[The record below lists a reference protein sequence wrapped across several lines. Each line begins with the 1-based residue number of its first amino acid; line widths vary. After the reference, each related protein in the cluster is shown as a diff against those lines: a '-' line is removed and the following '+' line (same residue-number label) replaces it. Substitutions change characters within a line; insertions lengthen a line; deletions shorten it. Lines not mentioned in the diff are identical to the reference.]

1 MRKSGKSYKQNEFD
15 LNEYELNDYELN
27 SSDFFQETRRR
38 RNRKAKLYYLLAIIC
53 ILVIIFALKIFIPF
67 LLNGLD
73 KKSRSDIA
81 PEQKNVDSSIIEDDS
96 LKESGKTDVY
106 YYYYELLNENEK
118 AVYDSILNGYKDLKS
133 DIDLEINLSDLNK
146 MVLMVAADHPELFWV
161 DSNYEYMTNTKD
173 NTIILRPQYNCSE
186 KEKEKRET
194 EILSSTE
201 SILSE
206 LSTETDEYEKVKK
219 VFEYLIDTIIYELDA
234 PDNQNIYSSLVN
246 KRSVCAGY
254 AKATQYLLQKSGI
267 TTLYVTGEILNR
279 GYHAWN
285 IVKCNGDYY
294 QVDTTFGDSNYTNL
308 VRGEELELPSELSY
322 NYAYLC
328 CNDSVIYR
336 DRAKDEILSVPSCT
350 KGDNNYYVLNGS
362 YYEQYSLEIDD
373 AIADSVKKGNHS
385 WQCQFSNKDAYTETL
400 DKLKEGL
407 YANII
412 FEQNKNSGNIQTY
425 YSYDEVAFI
434 VKVWY

>member
-1 MRKSGKSYKQNEFD
+1 MYKPRKSYKQNEF
-15 LNEYELNDYELN
+15 ELN
-27 SSDFFQETRRR
+27 SADFFQETRRR

-53 ILVIIFALKIFIPF
+53 ILVIIFALKTFIPL
-67 LLNGLD
+67 LLNGFD
-73 KKSRSDIA
+73 KKSSDDTT
-81 PEQKNVDSSIIEDDS
+81 PQQKTVDSSIIKDNTVEK
-96 LKESGKTDVY
+96 LEETDVY
-106 YYYYELLNENEK
+106 YYYKLLDEK
-118 AVYDSILNGYKDLKS
+118 EKSIYDSILNGYKDLKS

-219 VFEYLIDTIIYELDA
+219 VFEYLIDTIVYELDA

-267 TTLYVTGEILNR
+267 TTLYVTGEIVNR

-336 DRAKDEILSVPSCT
+336 DRAKDETLSVPSCT
-350 KGDNNYYVLNGS
+350 RWDNNYYIRNGS